1 MARLALST
9 TGINVNKDS
18 REQPEQPERP
28 VRKPGGLLRSTA
40 VVASMTLLSRVLGLA
55 RDVIFARFFGAGP
68 LMDAFFVAFKIPNIF
83 RRFFAEGAF
92 SQSFVPVFA
101 EYDENRSPAE
111 VKELA
116 DRVAG
121 TLGLILFIFT
131 AVGVLAAPVLIS
143 IAGMGWLLNPDAG
156 SAEKFE
162 LAVVMLR
169 FTFPYLLFISL
180 TALAGAIL
188 NTYHRFA
195 AAAFAP
201 VLLNVVL
208 ISFAAFVAPNFPQ
221 PGIVLAVGVFVA
233 GAVQLVFM
241 LPSLAKIKMLPR
253 PKWGWQDSGVQRII
267 KLMVPA
273 IFGSSVAQIN
283 ILFDTLLASFL
294 VTGSISWLYYSDR
307 LMEFPL
313 GVFGIALAT
322 VILPNLSREYAADST
337 QGFSAMLE
345 WALRLVVL
353 IALPA
358 AVGLFML
365 AGPALITIFYGGRF
379 NVDDVTMA
387 TLSLMAY
394 SFGLLGFILV
404 KVLVPGYFSRQDTK
418 TPVRIGIIA
427 LLVNMVLNVLIVV
440 PWLKS
445 GAVGPHAGL
454 AVATSISSFLNA
466 GLLYRGLRK
475 DGVLI
480 LSDGW
485 GRFLLRT
492 LVATVVMAML
502 LNYFVPEQVY
512 WFEADFWQA
521 LGWLTIAIIGSGV
534 AYIGTLFA
542 TGMRPSELAMKPP
555 ARSHSS

>member
-1 MARLALST
+1 
-9 TGINVNKDS
+9 
-18 REQPEQPERP
+18 
-28 VRKPGGLLRSTA
+28 
-40 VVASMTLLSRVLGLA
+40 MTLLSRVLGLL
-55 RDVIFARFFGAGP
+55 RDVIFARFFGAG
-68 LMDAFFVAFKIPNIF
+68 LVMDAFFVAFKIPNIF

-101 EYDENRSPAE
+101 EYDETRTQAE

-121 TLGLILFIFT
+121 TLGLILLVFT
-131 AVGVLAAPVLIS
+131 VIGVLAAPVLIS
-143 IAGMGWLLNPDAG
+143 VAGMGWLLNPDAD
-156 SAEKFE
+156 SAEKFD

-208 ISFAAFVAPNFPQ
+208 ISFAAFVAPNFAQ
-221 PGIVLAVGVFVA
+221 PGVVLAAGVFVA
-233 GAVQLVFM
+233 GAVQLIFM
-241 LPSLAKIKMLPR
+241 LPLLARIRMLPR
-253 PKWGWQDSGVQRII
+253 PQWGWRDSGVQRII
-267 KLMVPA
+267 KLMLPA

-337 QGFSAMLE
+337 EGFAAMLD

-358 AVGLFML
+358 AVGLFLL
-365 AGPALITIFYGGRF
+365 AGPALTTIFYGGRF
-379 NVDDVTMA
+379 DVGDVNMA

-440 PWLKS
+440 PWLQS
-445 GAVGPHAGL
+445 GAAGPHAGL

-466 GLLYRGLRK
+466 GLLYRGLLK
-475 DGVLI
+475 EGVI
-480 LSDGW
+480 RHGSGW
-485 GRFLLRT
+485 GAFLLRV
-492 LVATVVMAML
+492 LLATAIMAML
-502 LNYFVPEQVY
+502 LSYFVPEQAR
-512 WFEADFWQA
+512 WFEADFLQT
-521 LGWLTIAIIGSGV
+521 LLWLTIAIIGGGV

-542 TGMRPSELAMKPP
+542 TGMRPSELVMKPSV
-555 ARSHSS
+555 RSPTS

>member
-1 MARLALST
+1 M
-9 TGINVNKDS
+9 NKDS
-18 REQPEQPERP
+18 REQPEQP

-121 TLGLILFIFT
+121 TLGLILFVFT

>member
-1 MARLALST
+1 M
-9 TGINVNKDS
+9 NEDS
-18 REQPEQPERP
+18 PQQDKKA
-28 VRKPGGLLRSTA
+28 VRQSPGLLRSTA
-40 VVASMTLLSRVLGLA
+40 VVGSMTLLSRVLGLL
-55 RDVIFARFFGAGP
+55 RDVIFARFFGAGL

-101 EYDENRSPAE
+101 EYDETRTQAE

-121 TLGLILFIFT
+121 TLGLILLVFT
-131 AVGVLAAPVLIS
+131 VIGVVAAPVLIS
-143 IAGMGWLLNPDAG
+143 VAGMGWLLNPDAD
-156 SAEKFE
+156 SAEKFD

-208 ISFAAFVAPNFPQ
+208 IGFAAFVAPNFAQ
-221 PGIVLAVGVFVA
+221 PGVVLAAGVFVA
-233 GAVQLVFM
+233 GAVQLLFM
-241 LPSLAKIKMLPR
+241 LPLLARIRMLPR
-253 PKWGWQDSGVQRII
+253 PKWGWRDSGVQRII
-267 KLMVPA
+267 KLMLPA

-322 VILPNLSREYAADST
+322 VILPNLSREYATDST
-337 QGFSAMLE
+337 EGFAAMLD

-358 AVGLFML
+358 AVGLFLL
-365 AGPALITIFYGGRF
+365 AGPALTTIFYGGRF
-379 NVDDVTMA
+379 DVGDVNMA

-418 TPVRIGIIA
+418 TPVKIGIIA

-440 PWLKS
+440 PWLQS
-445 GAVGPHAGL
+445 GAAGPHAGL

-466 GLLYRGLRK
+466 GLLYRGLLK
-475 DGVLI
+475 EGVI
-480 LSDGW
+480 RHGSGW
-485 GRFLLRT
+485 GAFLLRV
-492 LVATVVMAML
+492 LVATAVMAML
-502 LNYFVPEQVY
+502 LSYFVPEQAR
-512 WFEADFWQA
+512 WFEADFLQT
-521 LGWLTIAIIGSGV
+521 LLWLTIAIIGGGL
-534 AYIGTLFA
+534 AYIVTLLA
-542 TGMRPSELAMKPP
+542 TGMRPSQLVMKP
-555 ARSHSS
+555 SVHSRTS

>member
-1 MARLALST
+1 VT
-9 TGINVNKDS
+9 EDN
-18 REQPEQPERP
+18 PEQAEQSA
-28 VRKPGGLLRSTA
+28 RKPGGLLRSTA
-40 VVASMTLLSRVLGLA
+40 VVASMTMLSRVLGLA
-55 RDVIFARFFGAGP
+55 RDVIFARFFGAGL

-92 SQSFVPVFA
+92 SQSFVPVFT
-101 EYDENRSPAE
+101 EYDETRSRAE

-121 TLGLILFIFT
+121 TLGLILFVFT
-131 AVGVLAAPVLIS
+131 AIGVLAAPVLIS
-143 IAGMGWLLNPDAG
+143 VAGMGWLLNPDAD
-156 SAEKFE
+156 SAEKFD

-208 ISFAAFVAPNFPQ
+208 IGFAALVAPNYSQ
-221 PGIVLAVGVFVA
+221 PGIVLAAGVFVA
-233 GAVQLVFM
+233 GIVQLLFM
-241 LPSLAKIKMLPR
+241 LPSLAQIKMLPR
-253 PKWGWQDSGVQRII
+253 PKWGWHDSGVQRII
-267 KLMVPA
+267 KLMLPA

-365 AGPALITIFYGGRF
+365 AGPALTTIFYGGRF
-379 NVDDVTMA
+379 DVDDVTMA

-418 TPVRIGIIA
+418 TPVKIGIIA

-440 PWLKS
+440 PWLQS
-445 GAVGPHAGL
+445 GAAGPHAGL

-466 GLLYRGLRK
+466 GLLFRGLRK
-475 DGVLI
+475 DGVI
-480 LSDGW
+480 MLSSGW
-485 GRFLLRT
+485 GRFLLRVV
-492 LVATVVMAML
+492 VATVVMAML
-502 LNYFVPEQVY
+502 LNYFVPEQVR

-521 LGWLTIAIIGSGV
+521 LGWLTGAIIGGGV

-542 TGMRPSELAMKPP
+542 TGMRPSELVMKPP

>member
-1 MARLALST
+1 VTEDR
-9 TGINVNKDS
+9 
-18 REQPEQPERP
+18 PEQHKPPERQSP
-28 VRKPGGLLRSTA
+28 GLLRSTA
-40 VVASMTLLSRVLGLA
+40 VVGAMTLLSRVLGLA
-55 RDVIFARFFGAGP
+55 RDVIFARFFGAGL

-92 SQSFVPVFA
+92 SQSFVPVFT
-101 EYDENRSPAE
+101 EYDETRSREE
-111 VKELA
+111 VKELL

-121 TLGLILFIFT
+121 TLGLILFVFT
-131 AVGVLAAPVLIS
+131 LIGVVAAPLLIS
-143 IAGMGWLLNPDAG
+143 VAGMGWLLNPDAD
-156 SAEKFE
+156 STAKFD

-180 TALAGAIL
+180 TAMAGAIL
-188 NTYHRFA
+188 NTYQRFA
-195 AAAFAP
+195 AAAFVP

-208 ISFAAFVAPNFPQ
+208 IVFAAFVAPNFTQ
-221 PGIVLAVGVFVA
+221 PGVVLAAGVFVA
-233 GAVQLVFM
+233 GAVQLLFM
-241 LPSLAKIKMLPR
+241 LPLLARMRLLPR
-253 PKWGWQDSGVQRII
+253 PKWGWQDSGVQRIM
-267 KLMVPA
+267 KLMLPA

-294 VTGSISWLYYSDR
+294 MTGSISWLYYSDR

-337 QGFSAMLE
+337 EGFAAMLD
-345 WALRLVVL
+345 WALRLVIL

-358 AVGLFML
+358 AVGLFLL
-365 AGPALITIFYGGRF
+365 AGPALTTIFYGGRF
-379 NVDDVTMA
+379 GVDDVNMA

-418 TPVRIGIIA
+418 TPVKIGIIA

-440 PWLKS
+440 PWLQS
-445 GAVGPHAGL
+445 GAAGPHAGL

-466 GLLYRGLRK
+466 GLLYRGLLK
-475 DGVLI
+475 EGVI
-480 LSDGW
+480 QHESGW
-485 GRFLLRT
+485 RSFLLRVS
-492 LVATVVMAML
+492 VATAVMAML
-502 LNYFVPEQVY
+502 ISYFVPAQER
-512 WFEADFWQA
+512 WFEADFWVA
-521 LGWLTIAIIGSGV
+521 LGWLSIAIFGGGV

-542 TGMRPSELAMKPP
+542 MGMRPSELVMKPSV
-555 ARSHSS
+555 RSHNS

>member
-1 MARLALST
+1 M
-9 TGINVNKDS
+9 NEDS
-18 REQPEQPERP
+18 PQQDKKA
-28 VRKPGGLLRSTA
+28 VRQSPGLLRSTA
-40 VVASMTLLSRVLGLA
+40 VVGSMTLLSRVLGLL
-55 RDVIFARFFGAGP
+55 RDVIFARFFGAGL

-101 EYDENRSPAE
+101 EYDETRTQAE

-121 TLGLILFIFT
+121 TLGLILLVFT
-131 AVGVLAAPVLIS
+131 VIGVVAAPVLIS
-143 IAGMGWLLNPDAG
+143 VAGMGWLLNPDAD
-156 SAEKFE
+156 SAEKFD

-208 ISFAAFVAPNFPQ
+208 ISFAAFVAPNFSQ
-221 PGIVLAVGVFVA
+221 PGVVLAAGVFVA
-233 GAVQLVFM
+233 GAVQLLFM
-241 LPSLAKIKMLPR
+241 LPLLARIRMLPR

-267 KLMVPA
+267 KLMLPA

-322 VILPNLSREYAADST
+322 VILPNLSREYATDST
-337 QGFSAMLE
+337 EGFAAMLD

-358 AVGLFML
+358 AVGLFLL
-365 AGPALITIFYGGRF
+365 AGPALTTIFYGGRF
-379 NVDDVTMA
+379 DVGDVNMA

-418 TPVRIGIIA
+418 TPVKIGIIA

-440 PWLKS
+440 PWLQS
-445 GAVGPHAGL
+445 GAAGPHAGL

-466 GLLYRGLRK
+466 GLLYRGLLK
-475 DGVLI
+475 EGVI
-480 LSDGW
+480 RHGSGW
-485 GRFLLRT
+485 GAFLLRV
-492 LVATVVMAML
+492 LLATAIMAML
-502 LNYFVPEQVY
+502 ISYFVPEQAR
-512 WFEADFWQA
+512 WFEADFLQT
-521 LGWLTIAIIGSGV
+521 LLWLTIAIIGGGL
-534 AYIGTLFA
+534 AYIVTLLA
-542 TGMRPSELAMKPP
+542 TGMRPSQLVMKP
-555 ARSHSS
+555 SVHSRTS

>member
-1 MARLALST
+1 M
-9 TGINVNKDS
+9 NEDS
-18 REQPEQPERP
+18 PQQDKKA
-28 VRKPGGLLRSTA
+28 VRQSPGLLRSTA
-40 VVASMTLLSRVLGLA
+40 VVGSMTLLSRVLGLL
-55 RDVIFARFFGAGP
+55 RDVIFARFFGAGL

-101 EYDENRSPAE
+101 EYDETRTQAE

-121 TLGLILFIFT
+121 TLGLILLVFT
-131 AVGVLAAPVLIS
+131 VIGVVAAPVLIS
-143 IAGMGWLLNPDAG
+143 VAGMGWLLNPDAD
-156 SAEKFE
+156 SAEKFD

-208 ISFAAFVAPNFPQ
+208 ISFAAFVAPNFAQ
-221 PGIVLAVGVFVA
+221 PGVVLAAGVFVA
-233 GAVQLVFM
+233 GAVQLLFM
-241 LPSLAKIKMLPR
+241 LPLLARIRMLPR
-253 PKWGWQDSGVQRII
+253 PKWGWRDSGVQRII
-267 KLMVPA
+267 KLMLPA

-322 VILPNLSREYAADST
+322 VILPNLSREYATDST
-337 QGFSAMLE
+337 EGFAAMLD

-358 AVGLFML
+358 AVGLFLL
-365 AGPALITIFYGGRF
+365 AGPALTTIFYGGRF
-379 NVDDVTMA
+379 DVGDVNMA

-418 TPVRIGIIA
+418 TPVKIGIIA

-440 PWLKS
+440 PWLQS
-445 GAVGPHAGL
+445 GAAGPHAGL

-466 GLLYRGLRK
+466 GLLYRGLLK
-475 DGVLI
+475 EGVI
-480 LSDGW
+480 RHGSGW
-485 GRFLLRT
+485 GAFLLRV
-492 LVATVVMAML
+492 LVATAVMAML
-502 LNYFVPEQVY
+502 LSYFVPEQAR
-512 WFEADFWQA
+512 WFEADFLQT
-521 LGWLTIAIIGSGV
+521 LLWLSIAIIGGGL
-534 AYIGTLFA
+534 AYIVTLLA
-542 TGMRPSELAMKPP
+542 TGMRPSQLVMKP
-555 ARSHSS
+555 SVHSRTS

>member
-1 MARLALST
+1 LARSDI
-9 TGINVNKDS
+9 GIDVNEDS
-18 REQPEQPERP
+18 PQQDKKAPRQSP
-28 VRKPGGLLRSTA
+28 GLLRSTA
-40 VVASMTLLSRVLGLA
+40 VVGSMTLLSRVLGLL
-55 RDVIFARFFGAGP
+55 RDVIFARFFGAGL

-101 EYDENRSPAE
+101 EYDETRTQAE

-121 TLGLILFIFT
+121 TLGLILLVFT
-131 AVGVLAAPVLIS
+131 VIGVVAAPVLIS
-143 IAGMGWLLNPDAG
+143 VAGMGWLLNPDAD
-156 SAEKFE
+156 SAEKFD

-208 ISFAAFVAPNFPQ
+208 ISFAAFVAPNFSQ
-221 PGIVLAVGVFVA
+221 PGVVLAAGVFVA
-233 GAVQLVFM
+233 GAVQLLFM
-241 LPSLAKIKMLPR
+241 LPLLARIRMLPR
-253 PKWGWQDSGVQRII
+253 PKWGWQDSGVQRIT
-267 KLMVPA
+267 KLMLPA

-322 VILPNLSREYAADST
+322 VILPNLSREYATDST
-337 QGFSAMLE
+337 EGFAAMLD

-358 AVGLFML
+358 AVGLFLL
-365 AGPALITIFYGGRF
+365 AGPALTTIFYGGRF
-379 NVDDVTMA
+379 DVGDVNMA

-394 SFGLLGFILV
+394 SFGVLGFILV

-418 TPVRIGIIA
+418 TPVKIGIIA

-440 PWLKS
+440 PWLQS
-445 GAVGPHAGL
+445 GAAGPHAGL

-466 GLLYRGLRK
+466 GLLYRGLLK
-475 DGVLI
+475 EGVI
-480 LSDGW
+480 RHSSGW
-485 GRFLLRT
+485 GAFLLRV
-492 LVATVVMAML
+492 LLATAIMAML
-502 LNYFVPEQVY
+502 LSYFVPEQAR
-512 WFEADFWQA
+512 WFEADFLQT
-521 LGWLTIAIIGSGV
+521 LLWLTIAIIGGGL
-534 AYIGTLFA
+534 AYIVTLLA
-542 TGMRPSELAMKPP
+542 TGMRPSQLVMKP
-555 ARSHSS
+555 SVHSRTS